1 MQKSFS
7 ALGSFMERVKRNQYF
22 NQQCNTR
29 AQWQFCTYD
38 NTGDKP
44 YGRRKQV
51 DYYLFESSLSGTL
64 VFLQHA

>member
-7 ALGSFMERVKRNQYF
+7 ALGSLMERVKRNQCF

-38 NTGDKP
+38 NTGVKP
-44 YGRRKQV
+44 YGRKQQV
-51 DYYLFESSLSGTL
+51 DYYFSESCSSVTL